1 MLHWKTSMD
10 GTNSMSNEERIE
22 RAIDIVDK
30 DYHKEIKINDT
41 SKTIYV
47 ECKTVYGKDL
57 KGKGTMSED
66 YWEHEKL
73 IQLETEK
80 QQRENQQEPY
90 NINQMVFEFFTSITD
105 IRRK

>member
-30 DYHKEIKINDT
+30 DYHKEIKVNDT

-47 ECKTVYGKDL
+47 ECRDVFGKDRVYPICDFGKMICQLSSTKTLSPQNIDIL
-57 KGKGTMSED
+57 KRNGYIVK
-66 YWEHEKL
+66 EKK
-73 IQLETEK
+73 E
-80 QQRENQQEPY
+80 REL
-90 NINQMVFEFFTSITD
+90 
-105 IRRK
+105 

>member
-30 DYHKEIKINDT
+30 DYHKEIKVNDT

-57 KGKGTMSED
+57 VYPICDFGKMICQLSNTKTLSKENIDILKRNG
-66 YWEHEKL
+66 YIVKEKK
-73 IQLETEK
+73 E
-80 QQRENQQEPY
+80 REL
-90 NINQMVFEFFTSITD
+90 
-105 IRRK
+105 

>member
-47 ECKTVYGKDL
+47 ECKNVWGKDL
-57 KGKGTMSED
+57 VYPTCDFGKMICQLSNTKTLSKENIDILKHNG
-66 YWEHEKL
+66 YIVKEKK
-73 IQLETEK
+73 E
-80 QQRENQQEPY
+80 REL
-90 NINQMVFEFFTSITD
+90 
-105 IRRK
+105 

>member
-30 DYHKEIKINDT
+30 DYHKEIKVNDT

-47 ECKTVYGKDL
+47 ECRNVFGIERAYPTCDFGKMICQLTTKETLSKENIDIL
-57 KGKGTMSED
+57 KSNGYIVK
-66 YWEHEKL
+66 EKK
-73 IQLETEK
+73 E
-80 QQRENQQEPY
+80 REL
-90 NINQMVFEFFTSITD
+90 
-105 IRRK
+105 